1 MGDAKAL
8 IVKPI
13 SSQDANRIVRAL
25 HYSGKVVNN
34 SQIHLGVFMD
44 GKCGGAMQFGPSLDK
59 RKMLGLVTGTL
70 WNEFIEL
77 NRMAFADWLP
87 RNGESRCIGYAMRWI
102 KKTYP
107 WMKWVVSFADGTQ
120 CGDGTIYRASGFV
133 LTGIKKNNQIWE
145 APSGKVFQSNSAR
158 GVSNCNLVKAAAQKE
173 ALKTLPPATFSRTS
187 LTDGRSKQQQQ
198 QAKSIISRTTSTKA
212 KHILETGASSMKIYK
227 DAGWKP
233 KAGFQLRYIYFL
245 DPTARERLTVP
256 ILPFSEIDKRGA
268 GMYKGKQRISCAGSV
283 RGDTPL
289 DQSGEG
295 GSSPTPA
302 LHSLGG
308 GA

>member
-1 MGDAKAL
+1 MGDAKQL

-13 SSQDANRIVRAL
+13 SATDANRIVRAL

-34 SQIHLGVFMD
+34 SQVHLGVFMD

-87 RNGESRCIGYAMRWI
+87 RNGESRCIGYAMRWV

-107 WMKWVVSFADGTQ
+107 HIKWVVSFADGTQ

-133 LTGIKKNNQIWE
+133 LTGITKNTSIIRLQSGEVVAKITYQKAQHIVKNKGKAS
-145 APSGKVFQSNSAR
+145 APSTAEQ
-158 GVSNCNLVKAAAQKE
+158 L
-173 ALKTLPPATFSRTS
+173 
-187 LTDGRSKQQQQ
+187 D
-198 QAKSIISRTTSTKA
+198 
-212 KHILETGASSMKIYK
+212 
-227 DAGWKP
+227 
-233 KAGFQLRYIYFL
+233 GFQLRYIYFL

-256 ILPFSEIDKRGA
+256 VLPFNEIDKRGA
-268 GMYKGKQRISCAGSV
+268 GMYKGKQRKQSCAGSIAF
-283 RGDTPL
+283 DA
-289 DQSGEG
+289 SGSQPEEG
-295 GSSPTPA
+295 GSTPTPA
-302 LHSLGG
+302 LHHEAEGM
-308 GA
+308 ANAPQA